1 MKLKSR
7 SYWQSDLDYSQFSLS
22 LALAVA
28 ERSIYRAQNY
38 TRPASVALTVDLG
51 SLSAIQEQ
59 WEDATGSDMSSF
71 QGVNAEDKVSHIVV
85 VRSLLSHT
93 GATHLL
99 TVSCFHNNIQSGCLS
114 QLFPKD
120 TIITAIC
127 GDDDL
132 AGHSDCSLSFR
143 IYL

>member
-1 MKLKSR
+1 LKLKSR
-7 SYWQSDLDYSQFSLS
+7 PYWQSDLDYSHFSSS
-22 LALAVA
+22 LALTVA
-28 ERSIYRAQNY
+28 ERSIYRAPNY
-38 TRPASVALTVDLG
+38 TRPASVALTVDPG
-51 SLSAIQEQ
+51 SFSAIQVQ
-59 WEDATGSDMSSF
+59 WEDATGSDMASF
-71 QGVNAEDKVSHIVV
+71 QGINASDKASHIV

-99 TVSCFHNNIQSGCLS
+99 YGVLFHNNIQSGCLS
-114 QLFPKD
+114 PLFPKD
-120 TIITAIC
+120 TMITAIC